1 MAALRIGRLKDEGDC
16 HHNHVSFGKFANVAA
31 AQRVARAARGI
42 HGANGITL
50 EYPVM
55 RHMVNLETVATYEGT
70 EEIHALSI
78 GQSVTGISAFR

>member
-1 MAALRIGRLKDEGDC
+1 M
-16 HHNHVSFGKFANVAA
+16 SFGKFANVAA
-31 AQRVARAARGI
+31 AQRVASTARGL

-70 EEIHALSI
+70 EDIHALSL
-78 GQSVTGISAFR
+78 GQAVTGISAFR

>member
-1 MAALRIGRLKDEGDC
+1 
-16 HHNHVSFGKFANVAA
+16 V
-31 AQRVARAARGI
+31 